1 MLQHC
6 VSGWNVYIFH
16 DVFVYHGRTCL
27 LLVYIVNL
35 LTMLCYQSSSSAKP
49 SRLSHV
55 FCPCYTLCSS
65 ADYAMIPKC
74 IFRSHSCL
82 CWVSVARVISTHHT
96 RRCVDSIW
104 GPPVLTNAHCHCHSR
119 RTLTLQ
125 TYCYYSEEAET
136 QHSNAGG
143 IYTFSRTSFFVLCTT
158 TVSTF
163 SLTAVFSLQ
172 MALSEKFQDAVLG
185 TAVHISSLDIDK
197 RYPGLHAER
206 LETKNGTSVLT
217 IRESTG

>member
-1 MLQHC
+1 
-6 VSGWNVYIFH
+6 
-16 DVFVYHGRTCL
+16 
-27 LLVYIVNL
+27 
-35 LTMLCYQSSSSAKP
+35 MLCYQSSSFAKP

-96 RRCVDSIW
+96 RRCIDSIW
-104 GPPVLTNAHCHCHSR
+104 GPPLLTNAHCHCHSR

-185 TAVHISSLDIDK
+185 TAVHIQPRHRQTLSWTTRRASWNKEWNIRPHYSGELRLKCSCRVDTVWSSRSMI
-197 RYPGLHAER
+197 
-206 LETKNGTSVLT
+206 
-217 IRESTG
+217 